1 ALAHGVLLGQPAVA
15 LSELN
20 TVSKHGKDLG
30 RLLSDLLGHFR
41 NLLIFQVSQGD
52 LSLIEVS
59 ELEIA
64 SLKEQ
69 QTLVGM
75 EALTRIMEVLTEAES
90 RLREAASKKIF
101 IEVTLLKAIQ
111 ARNTSSVDDVLKQL
125 VQLREEAGGGA
136 PPAAGAVAAG
146 SRSTSPEA
154 RPAPVR
160 STSSGS
166 TASVAVGAG
175 AGGASPEGA
184 APTLSPNL
192 NPVPAAS
199 GPEPELAS
207 AVAQAPGALR
217 AATAVAAPPEGAI
230 LTEDDLVA
238 LWQNILES
246 VGRASPFA
254 KNYLIE
260 AHPVSL
266 AKNVFTIG
274 FDPEFAE
281 HIDLV
286 NNQKTH
292 TLLQTKLSESGR
304 PNTQIKFIK
313 AERPEHWAQVSSAPA
328 PASTD
333 AGAGSAPVELR
344 PAASPGASPAGA
356 QPRPA
361 TSDNRPTQEAQAGP
375 GAAPGR

>member
-1 ALAHGVLLGQPAVA
+1 
-15 LSELN
+15 
-20 TVSKHGKDLG
+20 
-30 RLLSDLLGHFR
+30 
-41 NLLIFQVSQGD
+41 
-52 LSLIEVS
+52 LIEVS
-59 ELEIA
+59 ELEVA

-69 QTLVGM
+69 HTLLTT
-75 EALTRIMEVLTEAES
+75 EALTRIMEVLTEAEGS
-90 RLREAASKKIF
+90 LRDVASKKIF
-101 IEVTLLKAIQ
+101 IEVVLLKAIQ
-111 ARNTSSVDDVLKQL
+111 ARNAPSVDDVLKQL
-125 VQLREEAGGGA
+125 VELREEAGGGT
-136 PPAAGAVAAG
+136 PPAAGAVGAG
-146 SRSTSPEA
+146 SRSPSSAA

-175 AGGASPEGA
+175 AGGASPAGP
-184 APTLSPNL
+184 APTPSPNV

-199 GPEPELAS
+199 RPEPALGS
-207 AVAQAPGALR
+207 AVAQAPQALH
-217 AATAVAAPPEGAI
+217 AATAVAAPPAGAI

-238 LWQNILES
+238 LWQNILEA

-313 AERPEHWAQVSSAPA
+313 AERPENWAQVSSAPA
-328 PASTD
+328 PESTE
-333 AGAGSAPVELR
+333 AGAGSAPAELR
-344 PAASPGASPAGA
+344 PAASPGAFPAGA

-361 TSDNRPTQEAQAGP
+361 ASDNRPTPEAQAGP
-375 GAAPGR
+375 GAAPGRKEKAPQAINAEEFKKDPLIQQALEIFKGRIVEVRA